1 MDSNF
6 AAAELDTHPAGELK
20 YSRTIADLPCPKGRW
35 FFGNSLEL
43 RGRQSHLT
51 VAKWIREFG
60 PFFRFDTMGTQLVVI
75 ADRDTADSILRDRP
89 AGFRRSKGTK
99 VVMNEL
105 SIGGVLTAEGDDWRR
120 QRKLVMGGLSFEV
133 VRNFFPT
140 MVFMTER
147 LMQRWKAALAEG
159 RAIELHRDMKS
170 LALDIIMGVATG
182 HDLNTVG
189 DDEKLLVDNID
200 SMMKRLE
207 QRLVA
212 IFPHWRHF
220 KLPVDR
226 EVDRSI
232 ANVKQ
237 TLMAIIE
244 NTRERMREQPD
255 LHQKPGNMLEA
266 MIASSDNPESGF
278 TEHELISN
286 AILNVIGGED
296 TTANTLA
303 WMINLLAENS
313 AAAAALTSEVD
324 MVLGDAAVAA
334 DWEQMKQL
342 PYLEAAHSE
351 TQRLRAVAPLIGVV
365 SNEDCVVAGIFIPK
379 DTPII
384 VSTTGEGM
392 DETYFPQ
399 HEQFK
404 LERWIFEQKP
414 HKEDDPARK
423 LFPFGGGPR
432 MCPGRFLALTQIKL
446 VISMIMHNFEL
457 ELEADAPPVEQVM
470 NFFIGPSAVPVR
482 LKLRA

>member
-1 MDSNF
+1 MDSNV
-6 AAAELDTHPAGELK
+6 AVDVQNIGELE

-35 FFGNSLEL
+35 YFGNSLEL
-43 RGRQSHLT
+43 RGRQSHLI

-60 PFFRFDTMGTQLVVI
+60 SIFRFDAMGTQMVVV
-75 ADRDTADSILRDRP
+75 ADRDATDSILRDRP

-105 SIGGVLTAEGDDWRR
+105 SIGGVLTAEGEEWRR
-120 QRKLVMGGLSFEV
+120 QRKLVMGGLSVDV

-140 MVFMTER
+140 MIFMTER
-147 LMQRWKAALAEG
+147 LLQRWKAALAEG
-159 RAIELHRDMKS
+159 KAIELHRDMKS
-170 LALDIIMGVATG
+170 LALDIIMGIATG

-189 DDEKLLVDNID
+189 DDEKKLVSNID
-200 SMMKRLE
+200 NMMRRLE
-207 QRLVA
+207 KRLVA
-212 IFPHWRHF
+212 LFPHWRHF

-226 EVDRSI
+226 EVDKSI

-237 TLMAIIE
+237 TLTCIIR
-244 NTRERMREQPD
+244 NTRERMSQQPH
-255 LHQKPGNMLEA
+255 LHQKPTNMLEA

-278 TEHELISN
+278 TEHELLSN

-303 WMINLLAENS
+303 WMINLLAENP
-313 AAAAALTSEVD
+313 AAGASLAAEIDT
-324 MVLGDAAVAA
+324 VLGSTTVAR

-342 PYLEAAHSE
+342 PYLEAVHTE

-365 SNEDCVVAGIFIPK
+365 SNADCTVAGVLIPK

-392 DETYFPQ
+392 DEAHFPQ
-399 HEQFK
+399 HELFK
-404 LERWIFEQKP
+404 PERWIFDQKP
-414 HKEDDPARK
+414 HREDDPARK
-423 LFPFGGGPR
+423 LFPFGGGTR

-446 VISMIMHNFEL
+446 VISMIMRNFEL
-457 ELEADAPPVEQVM
+457 ELDTDAPPVEQVM

-482 LKLRA
+482 LKLRF